1 MAEAMAQLT
10 AKQAIE
16 EGFKLFK
23 EFFDGTQKSKV
34 LLEGVEYLD
43 ADSQW
48 LVTIGFDVGRA
59 KETSSTLGF
68 GQRVTEPIR
77 ETRQFYIW
85 AKDGSLVRMN

>member
-1 MAEAMAQLT
+1 MPEAITQLT

-23 EFFDGTQKSKV
+23 EFFDGTPKSKV
-34 LLEGVEYLD
+34 LLEGVEFLD
-43 ADSQW
+43 SDNQW
-48 LVTIGFDVGRA
+48 LVTIGFDAGRA
-59 KETSSTLGF
+59 KETSNTLGF

-77 ETRQFYIW
+77 ETRQFFIW